1 MFVVQLKFSAN
12 KAQAAQHMEGHKA
25 WLARGFEDGVFLLSG
40 SLQPQAGGAILA
52 HNSSLQA
59 LRERVDADPFVA
71 EGVVSAEILEIAP
84 SKADPRLG
92 FLLG

>member
-12 KAQAAQHMEGHKA
+12 KAQAGQHMEGHKA

-52 HNSSLQA
+52 HGTSLRA
-59 LRERVDADPFVA
+59 LQERVAADPFVL

>member
-12 KAQAAQHMEGHKA
+12 KAQAGQHMEGHKA
-25 WLARGFEDGVFLLSG
+25 WIARGFEDGVFLLAG

-52 HNSSLQA
+52 HNTSLPA
-59 LRERVDADPFVA
+59 LRERVDGDPFVA
-71 EGVVSAEILEIAP
+71 QGVVSAEILEIAP